1 MTKYTFIQEDEHH
14 PKTTIRHEVEGTI
27 TISELIEN
35 FERFLKAS
43 GFTFDGYLDIV
54 SDRESFD
61 FKDTPE
67 HEIGWYNTPDE
78 PGITRIGI
86 SEK

>member
-1 MTKYTFIQEDEHH
+1 MAKYTFIHEDEQH
-14 PKTTIRHEVEGTI
+14 PKTTIKHEVEGVI
-27 TISELIEN
+27 TLTDLIEN

-43 GFTFDGYLDIV
+43 GYTFDGYLDIV
-54 SDRESFD
+54 DKESSYP
-61 FKDTPE
+61 KETPE
-67 HEIGWYNTPDE
+67 HEVGWYNTPDE